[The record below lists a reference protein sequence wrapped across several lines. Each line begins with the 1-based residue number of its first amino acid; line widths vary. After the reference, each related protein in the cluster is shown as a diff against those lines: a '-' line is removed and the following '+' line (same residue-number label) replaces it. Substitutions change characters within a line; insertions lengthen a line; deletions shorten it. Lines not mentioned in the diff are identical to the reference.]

1 MWPMNQKL
9 WAVEVTLFEIDA
21 DVDDYGATIPGTTP
35 SKQRVMGHY
44 DGSRT
49 KGQAFALYEACDAL
63 FKKTTEHATK
73 GLLAAAPD
81 LLAACKLALEQAGE
95 LQGATRRGRIR
106 DAIAKAEGV
115 AVLCLCLL
123 AFASPVQA
131 SWDLKPYAVLIA
143 GQMADVT
150 TTVHQINTPALH
162 CREANPLFGAHP
174 STMKLLL
181 PKVAV
186 VAGVSLFMRLAEVK
200 GTRAGRNVAKAVGYA
215 LGAMGAT
222 AAGLNVR
229 TCGW

>member
-1 MWPMNQKL
+1 MWPMNKKI

-115 AVLCLCLL
+115 AVLCLGLL